1 MSGEPDARL
10 LAVTAQTRRFGNAR
24 HGGRGLYPRAM
35 PTPVTG
41 RCNLH
46 TADCYGQPLG
56 VRCRACERRA
66 LVPLDKIGAGRGNM
80 TLLQSL
86 PLTCSGCGGREVE
99 LWLFVK
105 RDEAEAWIDG

>member
-1 MSGEPDARL
+1 
-10 LAVTAQTRRFGNAR
+10 
-24 HGGRGLYPRAM
+24 M

-56 VRCRACERRA
+56 VRCRSCERRA
-66 LVPLDKIGAGRGNM
+66 LVPLDRIGAGRGNM
-80 TLLQSL
+80 KLLHSL

-105 RDEAEAWIDG
+105 GDEAEAWIDG

>member
-35 PTPVTG
+35 PTPITG

-56 VRCRACERRA
+56 VRCRSCERRA
-66 LVPLDKIGAGRGNM
+66 LVPLDRIGAGRGNM
-80 TLLQSL
+80 KLLHSL

-105 RDEAEAWIDG
+105 GDEAEAWSDG